1 MSGNDDHFNVTCG
14 SDGNWVDPG
23 GSWPSC
29 VYKCKVPVA
38 HSGYDA
44 MDPSQVVSHAH
55 EDQDVKIIQ
64 YRVAG
69 KTIAREKK

>member
-38 HSGYDA
+38 ETGYNAND
-44 MDPSQVVSHAH
+44 SSLIVSF
-55 EDQDVKIIQ
+55 KIQ
-64 YRVAG
+64 CM
-69 KTIAREKK
+69 